1 VPTIAWLPMHVAMV
15 VCVSAAPAYPP
26 QSASAVAQAPLN
38 VLKIT
43 AGPTGAESNG
53 TFVLTEERTVFS
65 RVNDREVIVF
75 FQWDGVPGAHKLVAQ
90 WRSPD
95 GGLTSSS
102 AIDYVAKDRRFG
114 AYWRLSVSTTMP
126 PGTWSIEATVDGQP
140 GGRLTF
146 DIRDEKVAP
155 VVVKRPLTQAEL
167 YERLNRAF
175 VVIER
180 SSAAGRR
187 LEPAGGFVT
196 GSTRIYTSLS
206 AIDAADRVA
215 AIGADGARRD
225 VASIASWHRRQDW
238 AILEGSVPQ
247 DALPVAAGD
256 SAKVG
261 DRIYSIEGGTTGRAL
276 TEGGLTGQSD
286 LPGVGRRLL
295 ATFSNGTGTP
305 GAPVLNEFGELVGM
319 VGGAHFPGATRLLD
333 LLRARGAMKGIPIV
347 PMTELRVRPDAAPE
361 AITAMQLRGDLIAA
375 LTGEEHVVS
384 GGFAKQINRG
394 PAVAPADQ
402 REEFSSQDKTFVT
415 WINWSPQERVRG
427 QGSLRMF
434 DADNRV
440 VMASKPAKIDLRKGQ
455 LSLSSWQIP
464 VPSTPG
470 LYRVDAAV
478 DGKPICRGFVRITQ

>member
-1 VPTIAWLPMHVAMV
+1 MPTIAWLPMHVAMV
-15 VCVSAAPAYPP
+15 VCVSAVPAYPP

-114 AYWRLSVSTTMP
+114 AYWRLSLSTTMP

-180 SSAAGRR
+180 SRGRDRPLAWARRASTRRSRRLTRRTASRRSARTARAAMSCRSPLASPSGLGDPRRQRAAGR
-187 LEPAGGFVT
+187 A
-196 GSTRIYTSLS
+196 
-206 AIDAADRVA
+206 
-215 AIGADGARRD
+215 ARRR
-225 VASIASWHRRQDW
+225 RRQRESRRPD
-238 AILEGSVPQ
+238 
-247 DALPVAAGD
+247 
-256 SAKVG
+256 
-261 DRIYSIEGGTTGRAL
+261 YSIEGGTTGRAL

-361 AITAMQLRGDLIAA
+361 AIAAMQLRGDLIAA
-375 LTGEEHVVS
+375 LSGEEHVVS

-440 VMASKPAKIDLRKGQ
+440 VMESKPAKIDLRKGQ

-478 DGKPICRGFVRITQ
+478 DGKPIWRGFVRITQ

>member
-286 LPGVGRRLL
+286 ML
-295 ATFSNGTGTP
+295 
-305 GAPVLNEFGELVGM
+305 GM
-319 VGGAHFPGATRLLD
+319 VGGAHFSGATRLLD

-478 DGKPICRGFVRITQ
+478 DGKPIWRGFVRITQ

>member
-1 VPTIAWLPMHVAMV
+1 VPTMALLPMQMLIFA
-15 VCVSAAPAYPP
+15 CLITAAGYVP
-26 QSASAVAQAPLN
+26 QSAATVAQAPLN

-43 AGPTGAESNG
+43 AGPAGAESNG
-53 TFVLTEERTVFS
+53 TFALTEERTVFS
-65 RVNDREVIVF
+65 RATDREVIVF

-114 AYWRLSVSTTMP
+114 AYWRLSLSPAMP
-126 PGTWSIEATVDGQP
+126 LGTWSIEATVDGQP

-146 DIRDEKVAP
+146 DVRDEKVTG

-175 VVIER
+175 VVLER
-180 SSAAGRR
+180 STAAGRR

-196 GSTRIYTSLS
+196 GSTRIYTALT

-215 AIGADGARRD
+215 AIGPDGARRD
-225 VASIASWHRRQDW
+225 VTSIVSWHRRQDW
-238 AILEGSVPQ
+238 AILDSSVPQ
-247 DALPVAAGD
+247 DALSVAAGD
-256 SAKVG
+256 STKVG
-261 DRIYSIEGGTTGRAL
+261 DRVYSIEGGPAGRAL
-276 TEGGLTGQSD
+276 TEGGITGQSD
-286 LPGVGRRLL
+286 LSGVGRRLL
-295 ATFSNGTGTP
+295 VTFSNGTGTP
-305 GAPVLNEFGELVGM
+305 GSPVMNEFGELVGM
-319 VGGAHFPGATRLLD
+319 VGGANVPGATRLLD
-333 LLRARGAMKGIPIV
+333 LLKFRGWMKGIPVV

-361 AITAMQLRGDLIAA
+361 PLAALQQRGDLIAA
-375 LTGEEHVVS
+375 LKGEEHVVS

-402 REEFSSQDKTFVT
+402 RDEFSNQDKTFVT

-434 DADNRV
+434 DVDNRV
-440 VMASKPAKIDLRKGQ
+440 VMESKPAKIDLRKGQ
-455 LSLSSWQIP
+455 LTLSSWQIP
-464 VPSTPG
+464 VPSVPG
-470 LYRVDAAV
+470 LYRMDVTI
-478 DGKPICRGFVRITQ
+478 DGKPIWRGFVRITH

>member
-1 VPTIAWLPMHVAMV
+1 MALLPMHLTMSACLVA
-15 VCVSAAPAYPP
+15 AAGYIPQPA
-26 QSASAVAQAPLN
+26 AGAVAQAPLH
-38 VLKIT
+38 VLKIA

-53 TFVLTEERTVFS
+53 TFSLTEERAVFS

-114 AYWRLSVSTTMP
+114 AYWRLSLSPTVP
-126 PGTWSIEATVDGQP
+126 LGTWSIEATVDGQP

-146 DIRDEKVAP
+146 DIRDEKVAA

-180 SSAAGRR
+180 SNAAGR
-187 LEPAGGFVT
+187 LLDPAGGFVT
-196 GSTRIYTSLS
+196 GSTHIYTSLA
-206 AIDAADRVA
+206 AIDAADRIAAVA
-215 AIGADGARRD
+215 ADGSRRD
-225 VASIASWHRRQDW
+225 VKSVVAFHRRQDW
-238 AILEGSVPQ
+238 AILESGISQ
-247 DALPVAAGD
+247 DPLPVAASDGTRI
-256 SAKVG
+256 G
-261 DRIYSIEGGTTGRAL
+261 DRIYSIEGGSAGRAL
-276 TEGGLTGQSD
+276 TEGGMTGQSD
-286 LPGVGRRLL
+286 LPGVGRRML

-319 VGGAHFPGATRLLD
+319 IGGANLPGATRLLD
-333 LLRARGAMKGIPIV
+333 LLRYRSAMKGIPIV
-347 PMTELRVRPDAAPE
+347 PMSELRARAGAAPE
-361 AITAMQLRGDLIAA
+361 SIAALQTSGGLIAA
-375 LTGEEHVVS
+375 LAGEEHVVS

-394 PAVAPADQ
+394 STVAPADQ

-440 VMASKPAKIDLRKGQ
+440 VLESKPTKVDLRKGQ
-455 LSLSSWQIP
+455 LTLSSWQIP
-464 VPSTPG
+464 VPNVPG
-470 LYRVDAAV
+470 LYRIDAAI
-478 DGKPICRGFVRITQ
+478 DGRPIWRGFVRITH